1 MTSHDVW
8 FQGFHGCGYIRFRG
22 PSEGFV
28 LSPSQVRRWRTA
40 VCPFAGCLCRGL
52 PLSFS
57 RAGASIEPTEDGGY
71 RLITCTSAEVPS
83 C

>member
-22 PSEGFV
+22 ASEGFV
-28 LSPSQVRRWRTA
+28 LSPSQVRRWRTT
-40 VCPFAGCLCRGL
+40 VCPFAGCRCRGVA

-57 RAGASIEPTEDGGY
+57 RAGASIEPTEDGY
-71 RLITCTSAEVPS
+71 RLIPCTSAEVPS

>member
-22 PSEGFV
+22 ASEGFV
-28 LSPSQVRRWRTA
+28 LSPSQVRRWRMT
-40 VCPFAGCLCRGL
+40 VCPFAGC
-52 PLSFS
+52 FS
-57 RAGASIEPTEDGGY
+57 RAGASIEPTEDGY
-71 RLITCTSAEVPS
+71 RLIPCTSAEVPS

>member
-8 FQGFHGCGYIRFRG
+8 FHGFHGCGYIRFRG
-22 PSEGFV
+22 ASEGFV
-28 LSPSQVRRWRTA
+28 LSPSQVRRWRMT
-40 VCPFAGCLCRGL
+40 VCPFAGCRCRGVA

-57 RAGASIEPTEDGGY
+57 RAGASIEPTEDGY
-71 RLITCTSAEVPS
+71 RLIPCTSAEVPS